1 MIEKTQ
7 PRSAPVRF
15 VNRSGSWLR
24 HILPLERVPLS
35 GQRNDFDGLRPFLA
49 LLDLILNALV
59 FLQRSKSL
67 GFDAA
72 VVREDVATTIVGLDE
87 TEALGL
93 IEPLYNACGHSK
105 LFVENAGSA
114 RGAQAMSP
122 LEDVAEWPGG
132 STAAELRTDRAE
144 QLYEPEHLEPV
155 TQRGHRLRRKRY
167 LNRPQRASV

>member
-105 LFVENAGSA
+105 LFMENAGGA
-114 RGAQAMSP
+114 RGAQAMSS
-122 LEDVAEWPGG
+122 LDVAGWPGG
-132 STAAELRTDRAE
+132 STAAELRRTE
-144 QLYEPEHLEPV
+144 
-155 TQRGHRLRRKRY
+155 RRNY
-167 LNRPQRASV
+167 TSLST